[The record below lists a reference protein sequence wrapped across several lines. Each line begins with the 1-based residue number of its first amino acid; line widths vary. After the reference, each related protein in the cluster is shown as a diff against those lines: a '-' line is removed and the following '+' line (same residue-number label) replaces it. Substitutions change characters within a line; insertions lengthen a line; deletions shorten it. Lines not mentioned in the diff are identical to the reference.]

1 MMCCGNRGAINS
13 PYCISSLSA
22 AWIWRIDADLW
33 ISEECLFFFKQIN
46 QFLSHRD
53 LEVTSLSIH
62 RNIKVELRSSGEAT
76 NARGAASQQYLKP
89 QPYQMTVWA
98 CCHQPSGQNR
108 KRGMVTAGLP
118 HGTVLPPTGQS
129 CYQHSRQRFNCA
141 GKIENSLLPFLF
153 FSFLLISF
161 LYVFVCC
168 LLSQLFIFCLIAFF
182 LVAVHVRTLFMLL
195 LETPTQSATTVQML
209 TFLKKQ

>member
-1 MMCCGNRGAINS
+1 
-13 PYCISSLSA
+13 
-22 AWIWRIDADLW
+22 
-33 ISEECLFFFKQIN
+33 
-46 QFLSHRD
+46 
-53 LEVTSLSIH
+53 
-62 RNIKVELRSSGEAT
+62 
-76 NARGAASQQYLKP
+76 
-89 QPYQMTVWA
+89 
-98 CCHQPSGQNR
+98 
-108 KRGMVTAGLP
+108 MVTAGLP

-209 TFLKKQ
+209 TFLRKQ